1 MDSWPKC
8 VRCSALFLDGDQAI
22 FDDGE
27 WIHTACY
34 RILAGAEHVRKSQ
47 EVIAQAR
54 NALADTMERVR
65 RTQEIIEN
73 LAACV
78 SCRRALTLAEVV
90 VAEEGLVHRACVAPA
105 DKRGGEHRQ

>member
-1 MDSWPKC
+1 MDSWAKC

-47 EVIAQAR
+47 EMIAQAR
-54 NALADTMERVR
+54 NMLAESVERVGR
-65 RTQEIIEN
+65 AQKFVEN

-78 SCRRALTLAEVV
+78 SCRRTLNLAELV
-90 VAEEGLVHRACVAPA
+90 VAEDGLVHRACVAP
-105 DKRGGEHRQ
+105 D